1 MLEKIK
7 KTFQNRTSRNG
18 SYSVGL
24 IALVVGIVVVINLI
38 AAQLPE
44 NIRKIDISDNK
55 IYEIS
60 KTSKKILEKLD
71 HKVTF
76 KVFAEKDFADER
88 TVSYTHLTLPTTE
101 RV

>member
-24 IALVVGIVVVINLI
+24 IALVVGIVVAVNLI

-44 NIRKIDISDNK
+44 
-55 IYEIS
+55 
-60 KTSKKILEKLD
+60 TSFSFARSVASLVFKCKRLT
-71 HKVTF
+71 KVS
-76 KVFAEKDFADER
+76 R
-88 TVSYTHLTLPTTE
+88 I
-101 RV
+101 

>member
-24 IALVVGIVVVINLI
+24 IALVVGIVVAVNLI

-55 IYEIS
+55 IY
-60 KTSKKILEKLD
+60 
-71 HKVTF
+71 
-76 KVFAEKDFADER
+76 
-88 TVSYTHLTLPTTE
+88 
-101 RV
+101 

>member
-24 IALVVGIVVVINLI
+24 IALVVGIVVAVNLI

-60 KTSKKILEKLD
+60 KTSKKILEESFRFCRVL
-71 HKVTF
+71 
-76 KVFAEKDFADER
+76 
-88 TVSYTHLTLPTTE
+88 SLLPSLTKTIS
-101 RV
+101 

>member
-24 IALVVGIVVVINLI
+24 IALVVGIVVAVNLI

-55 IYEIS
+55 IYEDIQD
-60 KTSKKILEKLD
+60 KQ
-71 HKVTF
+71 
-76 KVFAEKDFADER
+76 KDIGR
-88 TVSYTHLTLPTTE
+88 IGS
-101 RV
+101 